1 MAIIVLAAGLLA
13 GTGSLPLRAA
23 RGTATDWVTLGK
35 SKQHLALIVVQRARR
50 GLQAGFDA
58 AYGAFEAAESEDQA
72 AVGHR
77 VEE

>member
-1 MAIIVLAAGLLA
+1 M
-13 GTGSLPLRAA
+13 
-23 RGTATDWVTLGK
+23 TLGK

-50 GLQAGFDA
+50 GLKAGFDA